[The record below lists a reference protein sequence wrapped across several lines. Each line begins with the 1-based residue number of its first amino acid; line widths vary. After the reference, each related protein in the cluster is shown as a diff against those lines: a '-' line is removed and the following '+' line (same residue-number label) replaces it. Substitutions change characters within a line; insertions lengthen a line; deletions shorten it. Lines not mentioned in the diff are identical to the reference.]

1 MEPEWERDIKFPE
14 EWDFCFRSGGG
25 AGGGRGVVD
34 GSSGGDGV
42 NGSGW
47 ISGVGDSGESIAYM
61 SSGAGLCKSG

>member
-1 MEPEWERDIKFPE
+1 MLVVLL
-14 EWDFCFRSGGG
+14 
-25 AGGGRGVVD
+25 ALLVVD

-47 ISGVGDSGESIAYM
+47 SSGVGDSGESIAHM